1 MLVIIIFNN
10 ICILFLITI
19 IFNIINT
26 FLLLSSDRNVF
37 FKNEI
42 IVLIIF

>member
-1 MLVIIIFNN
+1 MLVIIIFN